1 MSIEVTQVESGAKGA
16 FEAFEGDAKAGE
28 MTYTWAGDD
37 KIIID
42 HTDVDP
48 DFGGKGVGK
57 IMVLA
62 AVEFAREKEIRIM
75 PLCPFAKS
83 VFDKNEDL
91 KDVLF

>member
-1 MSIEVTQVESGAKGA
+1 MSIEVTQVGSGAKGA
-16 FEAFEGDAKAGE
+16 FEAFEGDTKAGE
-28 MTYTWAGDD
+28 MTYTWAGED

-57 IMVLA
+57 AMVLA
-62 AVEFAREKEIRIM
+62 AVEFAREKGIRIM

>member
-1 MSIEVTQVESGAKGA
+1 MEVTQVGSGAKGA
-16 FEAFEGDAKAGE
+16 FEAFEGETKAGE

-57 IMVLA
+57 AMVLA
-62 AVEFAREKEIRIM
+62 AVEFAREKGIRIM

>member
-1 MSIEVTQVESGAKGA
+1 MSIEVTQVGSGAKGA
-16 FEAFEGDAKAGE
+16 FEAFEGETKAGE
-28 MTYTWAGDD
+28 MTYTWAGED

-57 IMVLA
+57 TMVLA
-62 AVEFAREKEIRIM
+62 AVEFAREKGIRIM

>member
-1 MSIEVTQVESGAKGA
+1 MSIDVTQVGSGAKGA
-16 FEAFEGDAKAGE
+16 FEAFEGETKAGE
-28 MTYTWAGDD
+28 MTYTWAGED

-57 IMVLA
+57 SMVLA
-62 AVEFAREKEIRIM
+62 AVEFARGKGIRIM

>member
-1 MSIEVTQVESGAKGA
+1 MSIEVTQVGSGAKGA
-16 FEAFEGDAKAGE
+16 FEAFEGETKAGE

-57 IMVLA
+57 AMVLA
-62 AVEFAREKEIRIM
+62 AVEFAREKGIRIM

-83 VFDKNEDL
+83 VFDKNEDF

>member
-1 MSIEVTQVESGAKGA
+1 MEVTQVESGAKGA
-16 FEAFEGDAKAGE
+16 FEAFEGEAKAGE
-28 MTYTWAGDD
+28 ITYTWAGDD

-48 DFGGKGVGK
+48 EFSGKGVGK

-62 AVEFAREKEIRIM
+62 AVDFAREKGIRIM

>member
-1 MSIEVTQVESGAKGA
+1 MKIEQANDDKKGSFKA
-16 FEAFEGDAKAGE
+16 IENYKEAGV
-28 MTYTWAGDD
+28 MTYVWAGPG

-42 HTDVDP
+42 HTEVNP
-48 DFGGKGVGK
+48 EFSGKGVGK
-57 IMVLA
+57 TLVLD
-62 AVEFAREKEIRIM
+62 AVRYARENKVKIL

>member
-1 MSIEVTQVESGAKGA
+1 MSIEVTQVGSGAKGA
-16 FEAFEGDAKAGE
+16 FEAFEGETKAGE

-57 IMVLA
+57 AMVLA
-62 AVEFAREKEIRIM
+62 AVEFAREKGIRIM

>member
-1 MSIEVTQVESGAKGA
+1 MSIEVTQVGSGAKGA
-16 FEAFEGDAKAGE
+16 FEAFEGETKAGE
-28 MTYTWAGDD
+28 MTYTWAGED

-57 IMVLA
+57 AMVLA
-62 AVEFAREKEIRIM
+62 AVEFAREKGIRIM

>member
-1 MSIEVTQVESGAKGA
+1 MEVTQVESGPKGA

-28 MTYTWAGDD
+28 MTYTWAGND

-48 DFGGKGVGK
+48 EFGGKGVGK
-57 IMVLA
+57 AMLM
-62 AVEFAREKEIRIM
+62 AVVDFAREKNIKIL

-83 VFDKNEDL
+83 VFDKHPEL
-91 KDVLF
+91 KDMLF